1 MPNIQLDELYN
12 EAKQIIIN
20 DKNSSASY
28 LQRQLKISWDR
39 ANKIIE
45 QLENMTILSK
55 SNKKSKRKILIDFKI
70 DKLILK
76 QRKIKKK

>member
-20 DKNSSASY
+20 DRNSSASY

-45 QLENMTILSK
+45 QLENMNILSK
-55 SNKKSKRKILIDFKI
+55 PNKKSKRKILIDFKI
-70 DKLILK
+70 DKSIIK